1 VRAVRLLLLLLTLA
15 TALCAQ
21 SAPPSASYS
30 FAPQAE
36 QEIARLVNRERQA
49 RGLPALVMDERL
61 RRVAREHSA
70 LMASTGEVDHQLPGE
85 PRFLS
90 RLQAQRLRYDASG
103 ENIAFNLDAAHAH
116 ASLMNS
122 PGHRANILAEQY
134 NSIGVGVLQTP
145 TGIYVTQD
153 FIRGFPEASV
163 EEAEATVASHLNEL
177 RRAAGA
183 PVLSR
188 VSAPDLRKH
197 ACAMAASNKL
207 DPRSLMSSRVASS
220 LAFTAVDLAQTSASL
235 EGLRTRQA
243 RSFAVGACY
252 QSSATYEN
260 PVFWIVVV
268 TYF

>member
-1 VRAVRLLLLLLTLA
+1 MRAVRLLLLLLTLA
-15 TALCAQ
+15 IALCAK
-21 SAPPSASYS
+21 SAPRTASYS

-61 RRVAREHSA
+61 RQVARRHSA

-85 PRFLS
+85 PQFLS
-90 RLQAQRLRYDASG
+90 RLQSQRVRFDASG
-103 ENIAFNLDAAHAH
+103 ENVAFDRDAAGAH
-116 ASLMNS
+116 AALMNS
-122 PGHRANILAEQY
+122 PRHRANILREQY
-134 NSIGVGVLQTP
+134 NSIGVGVLQTS

-163 EEAEATVASHLNEL
+163 EQAEDEVARHLNEL

-183 PVLSR
+183 PDLSR
-188 VSAPDLRKH
+188 VSAPDLRKR
-197 ACAMAASNKL
+197 ACDMARSNQL
-207 DPRSLMSSRVASS
+207 NPGSLISSRVASS
-220 LAFTAVDLAQTSASL
+220 MAFTAVDLAHTSATL
-235 EGLRTRQA
+235 AGLKTRQA